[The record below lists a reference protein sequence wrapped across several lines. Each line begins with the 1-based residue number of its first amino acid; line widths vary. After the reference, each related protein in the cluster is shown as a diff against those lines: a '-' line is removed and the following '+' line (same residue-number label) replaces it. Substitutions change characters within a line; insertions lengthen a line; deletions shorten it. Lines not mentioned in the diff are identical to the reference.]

1 MSIDSSF
8 QSGHFYISSKLKQ
21 GLINQLYGKKKKKR
35 INTGY
40 EGIQNLIY
48 ITNVYWHL
56 SMLACQ
62 ENSEY

>member
-21 GLINQLYGKKKKKR
+21 GLINQLYGKKIY

-48 ITNVYWHL
+48 ITNVYWNL